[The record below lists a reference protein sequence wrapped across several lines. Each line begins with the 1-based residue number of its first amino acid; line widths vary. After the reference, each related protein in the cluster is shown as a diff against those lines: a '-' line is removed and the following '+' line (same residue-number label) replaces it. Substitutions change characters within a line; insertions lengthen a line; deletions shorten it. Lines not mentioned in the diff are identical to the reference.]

1 MLPIFVTDKDV
12 ISKSCHL
19 HMYLFNKQPL
29 VWTLSRTVSGA
40 GGTAVNKAKPLARVV
55 IILRF
60 VAKNVLMPKM
70 CLKDVL
76 L

>member
-1 MLPIFVTDKDV
+1 
-12 ISKSCHL
+12 
-19 HMYLFNKQPL
+19 MYLFNKQPL

-40 GGTAVNKAKPLARVV
+40 GGAAVNKAKPLARVV